1 MKKFLIFL
9 LAGLSFTACKSKT
22 NNSNKEDIN
31 ISLIASGNLHG
42 AGSENIEKQNLVI
55 ENKIDWTNLLAK
67 MDGTNNISN
76 SFEET
81 DIDFSEYSV
90 IAVFDEVKSSGGHS
104 IDLNV
109 KRNTDKIIV
118 EVIKNAP
125 SGMATTVITQP
136 FYLAKIKKNNLPI
149 EFK

>member
-1 MKKFLIFL
+1 MKKYLIFL
-9 LAGLSFTACKSKT
+9 FVGLSFIACKSKT
-22 NNSNKEDIN
+22 NSYNKKDIN

-42 AGSENIEKQNLVI
+42 TGSENIEKQNLVI
-55 ENKIDWTNLLAK
+55 KNKVDWTNLLAK
-67 MDGTNNISN
+67 MDATNNVSN
-76 SFEET
+76 TFEET
-81 DIDFSEYSV
+81 DINFSQYSV

-104 IDLNV
+104 IDLDV

-125 SGMATTVITQP
+125 NGMATTVITQP